1 MLNAVRVTDARRDIV
16 IQVQFV
22 VVRFVVT
29 VYTRYYRRNVYT
41 TGRADNPDFILFTY
55 NGARVHDSSYN
66 NVVFN
71 DNDPSGLAA
80 AIHTTAQAV
89 CNTIDRQTG
98 IATIGRYI
106 EISIRGGGVSFNTSL
121 PSFFRPVYFEISND
135 NVEISAR
142 YCLLTE

>member
-71 DNDPSGLAA
+71 DNDPSGPAA

-98 IATIGRYI
+98 NATIGRYI
-106 EISIRGGGVSFNTSL
+106 EISQRGGAFRL
-121 PSFFRPVYFEISND
+121 IRRCRRFFGPYILKFRTTMWKLAPDIAY
-135 NVEISAR
+135 
-142 YCLLTE
+142 